1 MNTKAPRVEIFNEK
15 RPDGKLTGRRYQIT
29 TTSEGKMFVKW
40 LN

>member
-1 MNTKAPRVEIFNEK
+1 MKIKAPKVEFFNEI
-15 RPDGKLTGRRYQIT
+15 RPDGKITGRRYQIT